1 MLRREQ
7 EDEGAEAGAEEE
19 LHTSML
25 PVASQ
30 YCTIFSSL
38 GRTRPTFV
46 TMPSME
52 TSWFKWWLRRVLGL
66 SS

>member
-1 MLRREQ
+1 M
-7 EDEGAEAGAEEE
+7 G

-38 GRTRPTFV
+38 GRTSPTLV
-46 TMPSME
+46 TIPSMA
-52 TSWFKWWLRRVLGL
+52 TSWFK
-66 SS
+66 